1 MPFLRR
7 RAVWLPTWPFA
18 LLLGALLA
26 AAAFWTGRHAY
37 DLLALRTPAPAA
49 RTLIVEGWLSRADL
63 QQARELRRSGRY
75 DRVLTTGGP
84 IDPDQDVGGWRHF
97 AARAAAI
104 LREDADSA
112 VPVIAVPAPQT
123 LQERTYLSAVQVRAW
138 ATKAGVTL
146 DAVDVYTLGV
156 HARRSRQVY
165 RLALGDAVEVGVIAV
180 PPSLYDGPRWWTSSD
195 GAKNTLG
202 EIVSLAWTSCC
213 FWPPAAPATPPPP
226 H

>member
-7 RAVWLPTWPFA
+7 RAVWLPTWPLA

-26 AAAFWTGRHAY
+26 AAVFWAGRHAY
-37 DLLALRTPAPAA
+37 DLLALRAPAPGA
-49 RTLIVEGWLSRADL
+49 RTLVVEGWLSRAEL
-63 QQARELRRSGRY
+63 AHARELRRSGRY
-75 DRVLTTGGP
+75 ERVLTTGGP

-123 LQERTYLSAVQVRAW
+123 LQERTYLSALQVREW
-138 ATKAGVTL
+138 AATTHVRL

-165 RLALGDAVEVGVIAV
+165 RLALGGAVEVGVIAV
-180 PPSLYDGPRWWTSSD
+180 PPVEYDGPRWWTSSS
-195 GAKNTLG
+195 GAKTTLG
-202 EIVSLAWTSCC
+202 EIVSLVWTSCC
-213 FWPPAAPATPPPP
+213 FWPPVVPAAPPR
-226 H
+226 